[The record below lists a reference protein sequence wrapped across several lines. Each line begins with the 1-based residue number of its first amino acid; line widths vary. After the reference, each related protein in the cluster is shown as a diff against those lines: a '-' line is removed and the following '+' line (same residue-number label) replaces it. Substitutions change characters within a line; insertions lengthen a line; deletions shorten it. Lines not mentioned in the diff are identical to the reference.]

1 MHLAFHP
8 TIRRGVESECNRD
21 ITEDAARFSRHNAF
35 CLPSRM
41 HHHAPAAAAAGTMRA
56 AARSEAAT
64 DDSLRLAPTFY
75 RADAVELDMNT
86 ETLRSLSGYRRQK
99 RGGQY

>member
-1 MHLAFHP
+1 MHIAFHP
-8 TIRRGVESECNRD
+8 TIRRGIESECSRG
-21 ITEDAARFSRHNAF
+21 ITEGAAGFSQQNAF
-35 CLPSRM
+35 RLPSRM
-41 HHHAPAAAAAGTMRA
+41 HQHTPAAAAAGTMRA

-75 RADAVELDMNT
+75 RADAVELDMNN
-86 ETLRSLSGYRRQK
+86 ETLRSLRGHRRQK